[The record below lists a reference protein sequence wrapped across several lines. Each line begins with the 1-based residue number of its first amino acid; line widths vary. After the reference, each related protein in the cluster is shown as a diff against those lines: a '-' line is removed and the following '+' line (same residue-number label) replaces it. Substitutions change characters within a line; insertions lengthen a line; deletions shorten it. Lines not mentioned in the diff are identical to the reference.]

1 MWFPVSDPD
10 LVFLGAGEANERKMK
25 KKQHHISTILSIL
38 RWQKIRPWVVGGG
51 GGCNCPFCHPFD
63 PQLLTYLTVGTG
75 NLMVSVSQVIH
86 WIILPGHHPIRT
98 TNSRTIL
105 KEL

>member
-38 RWQKIRPWVVGGG
+38 RWQKLRPWVVGGG
-51 GGCNCPFCHPFD
+51 G
-63 PQLLTYLTVGTG
+63 V
-75 NLMVSVSQVIH
+75 
-86 WIILPGHHPIRT
+86 
-98 TNSRTIL
+98 
-105 KEL
+105 